1 MYETINSPVD
11 YGGLTLKNRIIFA
24 PTSMGLPG
32 DELIARLRAIAKGG
46 CAMIILGDV
55 PVGQH
60 GFGLSLYS
68 KKGFA
73 FYQRIAETVHAEG
86 RGRKHGDYHIQHQV
100 LSGIFAP
107 HMGR

>member
-24 PTSMGLPG
+24 PTSMGLSG
-32 DELIARLRAIAKGG
+32 DELVARLRAIAKGG

-55 PVGQH
+55 PVSQH

-68 KKGFA
+68 KKALPFTSA
-73 FYQRIAETVHAEG
+73 SPKRYTPRAAYYAPSCTSRIPTS
-86 RGRKHGDYHIQHQV
+86 KQC
-100 LSGIFAP
+100 
-107 HMGR
+107 